1 LSMATVTKQFICMQ
15 CEMNEEKCYCEK
27 YCCSCQS
34 QLDVRLCEDGL
45 YYCSPCREACGY
57 KASDTVKHA

>member
-1 LSMATVTKQFICMQ
+1 MQ

-34 QLDVRLCEDGL
+34 QLDVRLVEDGL
-45 YYCSPCREACGY
+45 YYCAPCREACGY
-57 KASDTVKHA
+57 KTSDAVKHG

>member
-1 LSMATVTKQFICMQ
+1 MSYATTKQFICMQ

-34 QLDVRLCEDGL
+34 QLDVRLVEDGL

-57 KASDTVKHA
+57 KASDAVKQG